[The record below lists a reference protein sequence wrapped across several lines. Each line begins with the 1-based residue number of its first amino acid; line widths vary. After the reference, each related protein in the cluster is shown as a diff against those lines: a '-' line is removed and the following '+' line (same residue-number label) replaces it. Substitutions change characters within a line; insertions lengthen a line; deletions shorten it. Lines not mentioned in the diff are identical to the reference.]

1 MESFSKSFPLLS
13 RSARA
18 FGLKWGEIGR
28 FMLSLSVVVQKDV
41 VLGTWDSPEN
51 VYRISLDKIFTLL
64 VFRSAFFHQA
74 SVVSRHCPSPH
85 NFTKKNGTFH
95 NQNSSFLCQNR
106 PQPSREGKQIL
117 RLADSIGGKKGGTH
131 SALPDDFFRWADSK
145 GKLNCVCLLHG
156 QHCLGRPTLINMQN
170 CRCPRGMQFDC
181 WHTCQ
186 KKIPKTPF
194 YFSLLEVGIVRE
206 ISRECEFWNNKDPGT
221 AIISWAQPRDFFP

>member
-1 MESFSKSFPLLS
+1 MESFSKSFPSLVTS
-13 RSARA
+13 RT
-18 FGLKWGEIGR
+18 
-28 FMLSLSVVVQKDV
+28 SLRSKMGWDWTFYAVPVRCSSERRST
-41 VLGTWDSPEN
+41 GHTWESPKN

-74 SVVSRHCPSPH
+74 SVVSRHCPSPR

-145 GKLNCVCLLHG
+145 GKFNCVCLLHG

-194 YFSLLEVGIVRE
+194 VVPITLH
-206 ISRECEFWNNKDPGT
+206 
-221 AIISWAQPRDFFP
+221 QPMTM